1 MLPRKLANFQFGEKY
16 YFLGGANWEIVKT
29 LATDVFSHRKDMES
43 DSIKD
48 TSELCTGQD
57 EECHSMERIRRP
69 SDDNISLHFYN
80 AETLSENY
88 MYILNA
94 RCWKMWKEG
103 LLSRLDVA
111 DSSCFGASCF
121 FIN

>member
-43 DSIKD
+43 DSVRDK
-48 TSELCTGQD
+48 SELCTGRLTQD

-69 SDDNISLHFYN
+69 SDDNISSDFYN

-88 MYILNA
+88 MHILNA

-111 DSSCFGASCF
+111 DSYGAYCFL
-121 FIN
+121 